1 MSEVLRFAF
10 KGSRNY
16 VHGTSLFNAL
26 VQAAEQRGLLEGTI
40 NVSFKHMI
48 RNPTCVLEQR
58 ASNAK
63 DAVVARLTSTGEES
77 VTLCINEG
85 PEIEEDERQEFDEA
99 EVCRGAVLLNKSIV
113 QESPHHQDR
122 IELLVS
128 LCKKMH
134 QECVDG
140 SKKWVFSR
148 YDGRFP
154 IPTLEKVELKIT
166 KQVGKRL
173 TCSDVLVNDQKIG
186 DMYFS

>member
-1 MSEVLRFAF
+1 MSEILKCIF

-26 VQAAEQRGLLEGTI
+26 VQAAGERGLTEGRI

-48 RNPTCVLEQR
+48 HNPVCVLEQR
-58 ASNAK
+58 SPSAEDSIVAK
-63 DAVVARLTSTGEES
+63 ISGEGGKAFA
-77 VTLCINEG
+77 LCINEAV
-85 PEIEEDERQEFDEA
+85 ETAIADRQAFNEL
-99 EVCRGAVLLNKSIV
+99 EVCRGAVLGEKSIV
-113 QESPHHQDR
+113 QENPHHHDR

-134 QECVDG
+134 QAYIDD

-148 YDGRFP
+148 YDGQFP
-154 IPTLEKVELKIT
+154 IPALNKVELRIT
-166 KQVGKRL
+166 KQVGTRL
-173 TCSDVLVNDQKIG
+173 TCSDVLVNGEKIG